1 MIISSSYT
9 IKKICLE
16 YSYFPG
22 IREHLTLKFFQ
33 KYRNEGCIIVF

>member
-33 KYRNEGCIIVF
+33 KCRNEGCIIVF